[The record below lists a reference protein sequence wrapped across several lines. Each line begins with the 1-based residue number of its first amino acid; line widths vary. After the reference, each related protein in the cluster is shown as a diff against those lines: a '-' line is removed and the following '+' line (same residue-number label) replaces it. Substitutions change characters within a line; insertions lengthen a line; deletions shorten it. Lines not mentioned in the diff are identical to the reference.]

1 MTVVKRNCWLLIF
14 IALSFFSNAQKP
26 EEILTQWAHRSPIE
40 KIYLHFDRD
49 NYIAGETAWFKAYL
63 YSDYLPDTTSTD
75 LYAELVNEK
84 DLILNRKVLP
94 VVASSTHGQF
104 EIPDTLNSGFY
115 LFRAYTPTMLNHD
128 PEFIYQ
134 RSIFIYGKKDKSQ
147 PVGINEKKI
156 RIEFFPEGGNL
167 VQGLLNTVAFKASDE
182 NGLPIIF
189 NGVVKN
195 ENGTE
200 VATINSYHDGMGMFE
215 LTPAAGAKYY
225 VEPGGATSEKKIY
238 LPASLEKGI
247 VFSMI
252 PHPQGSFFEIKQH
265 SGDEINRAAYM
276 IGQMQHH
283 VVFRQ
288 QFDGKQTEMQGVI
301 NTQHLHSGIL
311 QVTVFNKDGI
321 PLAERLSFV
330 DNKEYIQPV
339 ELVTDTLNFSARA
352 RNRFLLQFKD
362 TVQGSFSIAVTDPDQ
377 DLSVLR
383 EENIYSR
390 LLLSS
395 DLKGYIHNP
404 AWYFHANND
413 SVKNALD
420 LVMMTNGWRRFRW
433 KELLKSN
440 TFLLPFKD
448 PAFITLAGRASL
460 RGAIK
465 KPFPE
470 KQMLV
475 FISAP
480 GTKRFTQLT
489 STDKNGNFRIDSLVF
504 FGKTRLLF
512 SDIKGKKSEHIDVL
526 LNADSITRSFKL
538 PVADLAAINNST
550 RVSGNNLAA
559 AAFDYDAIQKEKGIM
574 LENIT
579 VKVTKKTPYQQVDD
593 TYTSGFFSGDAS
605 RAIDLVNSDEA
616 LGYGNIF
623 DYMQSRV
630 NGLQIIKDG
639 FDYSVY
645 YRQGASISSLGDIPM
660 IMYLDEVET
669 DASFISAIP
678 ASQIALVKLFTSFA
692 AATGNGAGG
701 VLAIY
706 TKKGSD
712 YVNTRGYAS
721 FSLYQGYSVIREFY
735 APDYQV
741 KKEENKADNRITID
755 WRPDI
760 LSNYI
765 NPSIPFSFYNND
777 RTKRFKVVVEGM
789 TSSGKMIC
797 LEKIITGK

>member
-1 MTVVKRNCWLLIF
+1 MTVVIRNGWLLIF
-14 IALSFFSNAQKP
+14 ITLSFLTKAQRP
-26 EEILTQWAHRSPIE
+26 EEMLTQWAHRSPIE

-63 YSDYLPDTTSTD
+63 YSDYLPDTSSTD
-75 LYAELVNEK
+75 LYAELVSEK

-104 EIPDTLNSGFY
+104 EIPDTLLSGYY

-128 PEFIYQ
+128 PDFIYQ
-134 RSIFIYGKKDKSQ
+134 RSIFIYGKKDKRQ
-147 PVGINEKKI
+147 PVANAEKKT

-182 NGLPIIF
+182 NGLPVFFSGIVRDEK
-189 NGVVKN
+189 GA
-195 ENGTE
+195 E
-200 VATINSYHDGMGMFE
+200 VASISSYHDGMGMFE
-215 LTPAAGAKYY
+215 LTPAAGTQYY
-225 VEPGGATSEKKIY
+225 VVTGGATTEKKFY
-238 LPASLEKGI
+238 LPASAEKGI
-247 VFSMI
+247 VLSMI

-265 SGDEINRAAYM
+265 GDDEINRAAYM

-288 QFDGKQTEMQGVI
+288 QFDGKQTELQGVI

-311 QVTVFNKDGI
+311 QVTVFNKEGV
-321 PLAERLSFV
+321 PLAERLAFV
-330 DNKEYIQPV
+330 DNKEYVQPV

-352 RNRFLLQFKD
+352 RNRFILQFRD
-362 TVQGSFSIAVTDPDQ
+362 TMQGNFSIAVTDPEQ
-377 DLSVLR
+377 DLSPAR

-390 LLLSS
+390 FLLSS

-404 AWYFHANND
+404 AWYFHAISD
-413 SVKNALD
+413 SVKNSLD

-433 KELLKSN
+433 KELSQN
-440 TFLLPFKD
+440 NSIVLPFRD

-538 PVADLAAINNST
+538 PVADLVSLNNSF
-550 RVSGNNLAA
+550 RLSGNGLTAA
-559 AAFDYDAIQKEKGIM
+559 AMDYDAIQREKGIM

-579 VKVTKKTPYQQVDD
+579 VKATKKSPFQQVDD
-593 TYTSGFFSGDAS
+593 NYTTGFFSGDAS

-645 YRQGASISSLGDIPM
+645 YRQGASISSMGDIPM

-669 DASFISAIP
+669 DASYISAIP

-712 YVNTRGYAS
+712 YVNARGYAS

-741 KKEENKADNRITID
+741 KKEETKADNRVTID

-777 RTKRFKVVVEGM
+777 RSKRFKVVVEGM